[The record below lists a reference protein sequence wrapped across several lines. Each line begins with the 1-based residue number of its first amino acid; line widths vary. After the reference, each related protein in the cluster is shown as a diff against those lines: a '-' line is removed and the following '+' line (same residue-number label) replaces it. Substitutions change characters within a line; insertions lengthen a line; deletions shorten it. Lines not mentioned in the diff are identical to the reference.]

1 MNWLEE
7 VKEWKNRKFL
17 TYLLIGILTFLNLL
31 AINYVSESRGLA
43 DGFGRG
49 IVPVLVAVVEIVLLL
64 YYFRLK
70 DRRLKVIASVGG
82 IVLALSHVY
91 GNYLHYVNDLF
102 ESPSQVI
109 LLLLVAAGVSLLT
122 VPLFAL
128 LIQTIEKCTLLWQ
141 SRVQKD
147 TKPVKFLFI
156 KYWLGIFACWVP
168 VFLCYWPVNFIYD
181 AQYQLR
187 EAIANVYRNHHPILH
202 TLLMGE
208 TYKMGARLWDSV
220 SVGISFYTLIQMLI
234 LSAALAYALR
244 YIYLQGVP
252 KGFRVIAFLVSAFF
266 PMNSLFAITATKDVL
281 FAAFFLVFQVL
292 LLEICYHQQK
302 ITWKKAVWLVLTGAL
317 MIMFRRNAVYAALIL
332 PLFLVCVIRGKK
344 RKLTLVI
351 LLAGTILLANQ
362 VNDRILSAVNVLDD
376 DTVKE
381 SMSVPLQQLARVA
394 AYRRDEL
401 DEAYYQEMLLYWRNG
416 FETSYNPYLS
426 DPIKN
431 DVNEDLLKSNRL
443 NFYKLWAKVGLKFPG
458 EYIESFLTN
467 TMGYWY
473 MGDTAHFM
481 ATGDGLAVY
490 HTMIGMGEE
499 IDKHNYFPPV
509 GWLFNPLFL
518 YGKYRTTP
526 ILGFLFRSS
535 TYFWLLVVYAMVMI
549 YRKKYRKIAAL
560 ALVYLY
566 FATCFM
572 GPWVAIRYIYCVVV
586 CWPLFML
593 LCFQTNPEERN
604 LAEISENT

>member
-1 MNWLEE
+1 MKWLEE
-7 VKEWKNRKFL
+7 IKRWKNRKSS

-49 IVPVLVAVVEIVLLL
+49 VVPGIVAVADVYLLL
-64 YYFRLK
+64 YFFRLK
-70 DRRLKVIASVGG
+70 EGRLRAVAFAGGVSVA
-82 IVLALSHVY
+82 LAHVY
-91 GNYLHYVNDLF
+91 GTYLHYVNDLF

-109 LLLLVAAGVSLLT
+109 LLLLVVVGVSLLT

-147 TKPVKFLFI
+147 TKPVKFLFV
-156 KYWLGIFACWVP
+156 KYWLGIFACYVP

-181 AQYQLR
+181 AKYQLR
-187 EAIANVYRNHHPILH
+187 EAITTVYKNHHPILH

-208 TYKMGARLWDSV
+208 TYKMGDRLWGSV

-244 YIYLQGVP
+244 YMYLQGVP
-252 KGFRVIAFLVSAFF
+252 KGFRIIAFLISAFF

-292 LLEICYHQQK
+292 LLEVCYHQQK
-302 ITWKKAVWLVLTGAL
+302 ITCKKAVWLVLIGAL
-317 MIMFRRNAVYAALIL
+317 MIMFRRNAIYAALFL
-332 PLFLVCVIRGKK
+332 PLFLVFVIKGKK
-344 RKLTLVI
+344 RKLTLVV

-362 VNDRILSAVNVLDD
+362 VNDRILSAVNAVGD
-376 DTVKE
+376 DTVRE

-394 AYRRDEL
+394 SYRREDL
-401 DEAYYQEMLLYWRNG
+401 DEAYYQEMVLYWWNG
-416 FETSYNPYLS
+416 FEASYNPYLS
-426 DPIKN
+426 DPIKS
-431 DVNEDLLKSNRL
+431 VNEDLLKSNRL
-443 NFYKLWAKVGLKFPG
+443 NFFKLWAKVGLKFPG

-473 MGDTAHFM
+473 MGDTAHYM
-481 ATGDGLAVY
+481 AKGDGLAVY
-490 HTMIGMGEE
+490 HTLIEMGEE
-499 IDKHNYFPPV
+499 IVKHDYFPPV
-509 GWLFNPLFL
+509 GWLLNPLFL
-518 YGKYRTTP
+518 YGKHVTTP

-535 TYFWLLVVYAMVMI
+535 TYFWLMVVYAMVMI
-549 YRKKYRKIAAL
+549 YRKKYREIAAL

-572 GPWVAIRYIYCVVV
+572 GPWVALRYIYCVAV
-586 CWPLFML
+586 CWPLFAI
-593 LCFQTNPEERN
+593 LCFQKDPKESN